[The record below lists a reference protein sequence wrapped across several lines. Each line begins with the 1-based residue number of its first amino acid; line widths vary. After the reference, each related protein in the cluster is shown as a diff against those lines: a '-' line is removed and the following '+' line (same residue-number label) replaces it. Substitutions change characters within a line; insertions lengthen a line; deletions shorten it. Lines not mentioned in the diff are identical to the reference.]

1 MEEKQSPVERKDID
15 HPYRRN
21 TAPDSYRM
29 RAFGDK
35 ASAADEYTGER
46 VYIAIRR
53 KDHVAHHVT
62 AKTAQVDHII
72 PIDTLIQENRDA
84 IRDGYL
90 TKEDLREIANSDQN
104 LAVTS
109 HRINESK
116 QQKSNFEYIVYKWK
130 NGKPENITTTVNM
143 LVTQANARAYTTT
156 AIMAKKQG
164 HFVNQQLEGH
174 GSVAG
179 SIGNT
184 YQKVSEKSGTIAAE
198 GIATGTESGISA
210 MAVSGI
216 RNIVKTL
223 NDKKSVEDAV
233 KDTAKDS
240 ATSFV
245 FGAGGHLLEQGKNAL
260 AKKAAI
266 NSLEKISINQAAM
279 VATTALTIMKYAD
292 GEISGAEAA
301 EDMAMTG
308 VGLYLMQSIGT
319 AIGGPAGFIAASLT
333 VAAIEEGVAICKQG
347 ISNYKK
353 DSKDREKYI
362 ATFNQIAS
370 EAHYVLEE
378 QKKHLEELFS
388 AHRKDFNSHIES
400 GFQKLLSSAMENDA
414 EGIAHGID
422 LLLEPFHGEACFST
436 EEEFETFFHD
446 PNAVLEL

>member
-1 MEEKQSPVERKDID
+1 MEKIPSIERKDID

-21 TAPDSYRM
+21 TAPDSYRK
-29 RAFGDK
+29 RTFGDK
-35 ASAADEYTGER
+35 VSAKDEYTGER
-46 VYIAIRR
+46 IFIQIRQ
-53 KDHVAHHVT
+53 KDHVPHHVT
-62 AKTAQVDHII
+62 SKTAQVDHII
-72 PIDTLIQENRDA
+72 PIDTLIQENQDA

-116 QQKSNFEYIVYKWK
+116 QQKSNFEYIVYRWK

-164 HFVNQQLEGH
+164 HFVNQQLEGR
-174 GSVAG
+174 GNVAS

-184 YQKVSEKSGTIAAE
+184 YQKMSEKSGTLAAE
-198 GIATGTESGISA
+198 GMVAGTEAGISA

-216 RNIVKTL
+216 RNMVKTL
-223 NDKKSVEDAV
+223 NGKKSVGEAV

-240 ATSFV
+240 AASFV
-245 FGAGGHLLEQGKNAL
+245 FGAGGHFLEQGKNAL

-292 GEISGAEAA
+292 GEITGVEAA

-319 AIGGPAGFIAASLT
+319 AIGGPAGFIAASLAVT
-333 VAAIEEGVAICKQG
+333 AIEEGIAICKQG
-347 ISNYKK
+347 IVNYQK
-353 DSKDREKYI
+353 DSIERDKYI
-362 ATFNQIAS
+362 ATFNRIAS
-370 EAHYVLEE
+370 EAQYVLEE
-378 QKKHLEELFS
+378 QKKQLKELFS
-388 AHRKDFNSHIES
+388 KHRKNFNSHVEA
-400 GFQKLLSSAMENDA
+400 GFQQLLSSAMENDA

-422 LLLEPFHGEACFST
+422 ILLEPFHGESCFST
-436 EEEFETFFHD
+436 EEEFKTFFND